1 MDSSSLT
8 IQAIG
13 KRQSLWGEGPIWWN
27 DSLYYVDI
35 EGKAIIRLNPDTEEE
50 TIWEFP
56 ERIGCVVPCNNG
68 HLLYAGDNGISIFD
82 PQTKQSSHITDP
94 ESHLPD
100 NRFNDGKCD
109 PYGRFWG
116 GTISLKKIKGSASL
130 YCLDTAKNFEK
141 KLEGLTNSNGL
152 TWSQNKKRFFHI
164 DTPSR
169 SIQAYDYNGET
180 SEISLATTIVNT
192 EALGFDSSPDGMTI
206 DSQDNLWVA
215 FCHGGC
221 VACFDSKNG
230 DLLQTIKIPVIE
242 TTACTFGG
250 QALNRLFITTGIKKD
265 YPEKHAGKIF
275 VIDGLPITGTLP
287 YTYTLV

>member
-130 YCLDTAKNFEK
+130 YCLDTAKNLEK

-152 TWSQNKKRFFHI
+152 TWSQDKKRFFHI

-221 VACFDSKNG
+221 VAQFDSKNG
-230 DLLQTIKIPVIE
+230 ALIQSIELPVVE

-250 QALNRLFITTGIKKD
+250 HNLDRLFVTTGIKKD
-265 YPEKHAGKIF
+265 LREANAGKVF
-275 VIDGLPITGTLP
+275 VIDGLKIQGQATHPFKI
-287 YTYTLV
+287 